1 MKKKV
6 LLCFIDD
13 IKSKD
18 EFDKFIKRFDD
29 NQFEVHILNG
39 IVENNIQPHDVIH
52 IIETIFMDKLENHS
66 YYFLSNIE
74 EFLIL
79 VYRIYHQVF
88 QQFIFFAN
96 DQIHYNVHLEKIYN
110 ELLRHEFT
118 IDESIIKPIYI
129 NDSFYKE
136 KFNKL
141 IKDFC
146 VPLTNFED
154 LSKSIH
160 VKPIQKLYFFNNNYY
175 LFEPTSGEEVIISL
189 KGTKNKEKISYFN
202 TKIYS
207 KNLSINDA
215 LQLIN
220 QLHESKNSYLRS
232 FKFFRDYFESLKNF
246 IVSSNYFT
254 KNFYIKS
261 FELLSRSFDI
271 YVEIF
276 ILSFLVNILPN
287 SKYYNR
293 IHSVLLESHK
303 IGKYEKYFYLY
314 QCIRLGF
321 VNQDL
326 WDYQTA
332 ILQRKL
338 YRDIY
343 YSFRKEIKNRYKFI
357 PKEERDK
364 NFIVVLTSQF
374 LNLNHAPT
382 KTALDRCYSL
392 ITHLGKK
399 VMLINT
405 KELLTSKGFSPFHNV
420 IIGNEVKELENYRNI
435 KYKDIEIPFYQT
447 SYQMPDMDEIINIM
461 EFIEKRKP
469 YFVLQIGGGSINSDL
484 CSQIV
489 PVVTISTVF
498 SGLPLSEGNM
508 YVIGRKVNENDVKLL
523 KEFDFNKEKVIE
535 SVFTFDFKPQQRKYT
550 KTQLNLPKNKFLIA
564 IVGTRLDEEI
574 TETFIKLLTEMIKQ
588 LNIHIVFI
596 GEFKKYTDFVRAN
609 NYLKK
614 NSTCLGF
621 QEDVLAILEL
631 CDLYVNPKRTGGGSS
646 VAEAMFKGL
655 PVVTLNSG
663 DVFIAAGSDFGVD
676 SYEEMKQM
684 IVKYVKNKDFYS
696 EMSKKALQRAQLLLS
711 THEQMKDIFCKIEKN
726 RYFK

>member
-1 MKKKV
+1 MVERGYEFNEKKV

-343 YSFRKEIKNRYKFI
+343 YSF
-357 PKEERDK
+357 
-364 NFIVVLTSQF
+364 
-374 LNLNHAPT
+374 
-382 KTALDRCYSL
+382 
-392 ITHLGKK
+392 
-399 VMLINT
+399 
-405 KELLTSKGFSPFHNV
+405 
-420 IIGNEVKELENYRNI
+420 
-435 KYKDIEIPFYQT
+435 
-447 SYQMPDMDEIINIM
+447 
-461 EFIEKRKP
+461 
-469 YFVLQIGGGSINSDL
+469 
-484 CSQIV
+484 
-489 PVVTISTVF
+489 
-498 SGLPLSEGNM
+498 
-508 YVIGRKVNENDVKLL
+508 
-523 KEFDFNKEKVIE
+523 
-535 SVFTFDFKPQQRKYT
+535 
-550 KTQLNLPKNKFLIA
+550 
-564 IVGTRLDEEI
+564 
-574 TETFIKLLTEMIKQ
+574 
-588 LNIHIVFI
+588 
-596 GEFKKYTDFVRAN
+596 
-609 NYLKK
+609 
-614 NSTCLGF
+614 
-621 QEDVLAILEL
+621 
-631 CDLYVNPKRTGGGSS
+631 
-646 VAEAMFKGL
+646 
-655 PVVTLNSG
+655 
-663 DVFIAAGSDFGVD
+663 
-676 SYEEMKQM
+676 
-684 IVKYVKNKDFYS
+684 
-696 EMSKKALQRAQLLLS
+696 
-711 THEQMKDIFCKIEKN
+711 
-726 RYFK
+726 